1 MNEAAKTTSAIAAM
15 RQALRFVGR
24 DDDVH
29 KFQPTGPMLEE
40 YAARLRRELRPRKT
54 AGVTWLAYQD
64 DGAWY
69 VAFGCT
75 DMHPDVAGKLGD
87 WWSRF
92 NVPWTEDVMLPEAE
106 SREQAEALAELALSG
121 KDDASQL
128 EGFPADRPLTPERR
142 SELEA
147 EMAALTAQDVAEW
160 GAARQVG
167 DIVSMLMLGVEP
179 AYREP

>member
-1 MNEAAKTTSAIAAM
+1 MNEAAKATSAIAAV
-15 RQALRFVGR
+15 RQALRFVAS

-29 KFQPTGPMLEE
+29 KFQPTGSMLEE

-64 DGAWY
+64 DGTWF
-69 VAFGCT
+69 VVFGCT
-75 DMHPDVAGKLGD
+75 DMHPGVSGKLGR

-92 NVPWTEDVMLPEAE
+92 NAPWTEDVMLPEAE
-106 SREQAEALAELALSG
+106 SREQAEALVELALSG

-147 EMAALTAQDVAEW
+147 EMSMLASQDVAEW

-167 DIVSMLMLGVEP
+167 DIVAMLMLGVEP